1 MNKRSQ
7 DGRNTNDPLS
17 TSRNGA
23 GGCSSDTL
31 HAPSLFNE
39 NTHRCPPG
47 PRGPQ
52 GPRGCTGATGP
63 QGEVGPQGPQGIQ
76 GEVGPVGPAGPQG
89 IQGEVGPVGPA
100 GPQGI
105 QGEVGPVGPAGPQGI
120 QGEVG
125 AQGPQGIQG
134 IQGIQGEVGPQG
146 PQGIQGEPGGVLSYA
161 NFYALMPPD
170 NADAIAPG
178 SDVAFPQNGPIL
190 NTDIGR
196 VGDDSFLLASVGTYL
211 IIYDVTATEAGQLVL
226 TLNDQEIARTLV
238 GRDAGNTQIFGTAL
252 VTTTAENST
261 LTVRNPAATTTP
273 LTLTPS
279 AGGESAVSA
288 NLVIVRVQ

>member
-1 MNKRSQ
+1 MNKRNQ

-17 TSRNGA
+17 TGRNGT
-23 GGCSSDTL
+23 GGCPNDTL

-63 QGEVGPQGPQGIQ
+63 QGEAGPQGPQGIQ
-76 GEVGPVGPAGPQG
+76 GEVGP
-89 IQGEVGPVGPA
+89 
-100 GPQGI
+100 
-105 QGEVGPVGPAGPQGI
+105 
-120 QGEVG
+120 
-125 AQGPQGIQG
+125 QGPQG

-161 NFYALMPPD
+161 NFYALMPTD
-170 NADAIAPG
+170 NPDAIAPG
-178 SDVAFPQNGPIL
+178 ADVAFPQNGPIL

-196 VGDDSFLLASVGTYL
+196 VGDDSFLLSAVGTYL
-211 IIYDVTATEAGQLVL
+211 IIYDATATEAGQLVL
-226 TLNDQEIARTLV
+226 TLNDGEIARTLV
-238 GRDAGNTQIFGTAL
+238 GRDAGNTQLYGTAL

-261 LTVRNPAATTTP
+261 LTVRNPAANTTS